1 MRALI
6 LYLVLFF
13 CLTNTLSASAF
24 LNTDNSFAEEY
35 GKLRILLSNVQD
47 KQSALHYKLEIE
59 QEIQRLNLHHQSGGD
74 RFNALSPQ
82 EKKLF
87 IKKFQKNRYHCGDVT
102 QVMVESRRILFDP
115 ELAMIL
121 RDTLAKIP

>member
-1 MRALI
+1 MKALI
-6 LYLVLFF
+6 LYLVLFY
-13 CLTNTLSASAF
+13 CLINISSASTF

-35 GKLRILLSNVQD
+35 GKLRNLLSNVQD
-47 KQSALHYKLEIE
+47 KQSALQYKLAIE
-59 QEIQRLNLHHQSGGD
+59 QEIQRLNLHHQSGTEQ
-74 RFNALSPQ
+74 FNALSAQ

-102 QVMVESRRILFDP
+102 QVMVETRRILFDP